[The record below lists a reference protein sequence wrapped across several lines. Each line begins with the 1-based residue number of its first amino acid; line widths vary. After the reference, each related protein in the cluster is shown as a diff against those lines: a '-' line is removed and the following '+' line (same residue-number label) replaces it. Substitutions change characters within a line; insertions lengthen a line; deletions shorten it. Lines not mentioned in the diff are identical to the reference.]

1 MKEIAELKKNEI
13 PEFLSPQTAPTN
25 GSMEIS
31 ELKISCVVDLK
42 VVGESWKSKQESQ
55 RSPVEAGQESS
66 DVKVSIFCGSKYKG
80 SVRMNTF
87 SQMSAFIAHTEQL
100 SPF

>member
-31 ELKISCVVDLK
+31 KLKISGVVDLK
-42 VVGESWKSKQESQ
+42 VVGES
-55 RSPVEAGQESS
+55 
-66 DVKVSIFCGSKYKG
+66 
-80 SVRMNTF
+80 
-87 SQMSAFIAHTEQL
+87 
-100 SPF
+100 